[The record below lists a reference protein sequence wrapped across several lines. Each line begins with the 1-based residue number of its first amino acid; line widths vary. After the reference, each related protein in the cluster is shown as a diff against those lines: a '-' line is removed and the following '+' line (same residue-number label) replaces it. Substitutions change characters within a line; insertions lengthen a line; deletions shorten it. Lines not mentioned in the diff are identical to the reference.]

1 MEHIHKLWIDIQK
14 INGSHLGSKDFGLWE
29 HRWYTNIQSDIIFVN
44 KSTGFSTHLAHY
56 PWTNGRDG
64 ASVIFTYISRIV
76 AERSEHCV
84 CGIRYKSMRPKV
96 FSPRIEI
103 GSKLQNWISQLQLN
117 GGSEG
122 ILDQRKEIKR
132 LEFRENTTRVERLK
146 ISLFDYSQQF
156 LSNWTTSPSCWT
168 QA

>member
-1 MEHIHKLWIDIQK
+1 M
-14 INGSHLGSKDFGLWE
+14 WE
-29 HRWYTNIQSDIIFVN
+29 HRWYTNIKSNIVFVN

-56 PWTNGRDG
+56 PWTNGRDR

-76 AERSEHCV
+76 AERSEHCIR
-84 CGIRYKSMRPKV
+84 GIRYKSMRPKV
-96 FSPRIEI
+96 FSPWIEI

-122 ILDQRKEIKR
+122 ILDQREKK
-132 LEFRENTTRVERLK
+132 LEFREITRRGERLK
-146 ISLFDYSQQF
+146 ISSFDYSQQF